1 MSVNDNLKTSQNGL
15 DFVAK
20 WEGCILTPYMDIL
33 KYWTIGIGKLIL
45 PTDSFST
52 ITNAQVKDLLSS
64 KDKNHPVA
72 KIKIPKQE
80 ALDLLA
86 KEAKKCED
94 AIKQYITVPLNQNQF
109 DALVSW
115 SFNCGTGVL
124 KTSTLTKVLNAGD
137 YNQVPDRL
145 LDWTKGSVNGVKQVV
160 PGLKNRRISEGQLW
174 SKPVAN
180 SVKVDDKDDEPLFSE
195 EEKKQIQAVVE
206 MNIMKQM
213 TEILDRDDH
222 LDEENKVCV

>member
-1 MSVNDNLKTSQNGL
+1 MESHS
-15 DFVAK
+15 
-20 WEGCILTPYMDIL
+20 
-33 KYWTIGIGKLIL
+33 
-45 PTDSFST
+45 
-52 ITNAQVKDLLSS
+52 
-64 KDKNHPVA
+64 H
-72 KIKIPKQE
+72 
-80 ALDLLA
+80 
-86 KEAKKCED
+86 AKKCED